1 MSASHVVLLRAVN
14 VGGAK
19 LPMAELRELATD
31 LGATEVSTFI
41 ASGNLIC
48 RAPKDVKAFGAA
60 LEKAIEAKY
69 GFYRECIIRTR
80 AELKE
85 ARENYP
91 FDVDDPKNGHIVFLL
106 GRPAKAA
113 IEKARDIETGAD
125 RWEVIGQEWHIRY
138 DHGAGRADIKT
149 AAIQKALG
157 VPGTSRNLRTVDKLI
172 ELVTS

>member
-1 MSASHVVLLRAVN
+1 MTTCVILIRAVN

-48 RAPKDVKAFGAA
+48 DPPKDVMAFGAA
-60 LEKAIEAKY
+60 LEKAIEKRF
-69 GFYRECIIRTR
+69 GFFRECIIRTTT
-80 AELKE
+80 ELKK
-85 ARENYP
+85 ARKNYP

-106 GRPAKAA
+106 DRPTKAA
-113 IEKARDIETGAD
+113 IAKAREFETGAD
-125 RWEVIGQEWHIRY
+125 QWEVVGREMHIRY
-138 DHGAGRADIKT
+138 DHGAGRSDMNGP
-149 AAIQKALG
+149 AIGKALG

-172 ELVTS
+172 ELAAS

>member
-1 MSASHVVLLRAVN
+1 MSTCVILLRAVN
-14 VGGAK
+14 VGGAT

-48 RAPKDVKAFGAA
+48 DAPDDVMGFASA

-69 GFYRECIIRTR
+69 GFFRECIIRTP
-80 AELKE
+80 AELTE

-106 GRPAKAA
+106 DQPTQAAVAKARE
-113 IEKARDIETGAD
+113 IDTGAD
-125 RWEVIGQEWHIRY
+125 RWEIVGREWHIRY
-138 DHGAGRADIKT
+138 DHGAGRSDMKT
-149 AAIQKALG
+149 PAIQKALG
-157 VPGTSRNLRTVDKLI
+157 VPGTSRNLRTVEKLI
-172 ELVTS
+172 ELTT

>member
-1 MSASHVVLLRAVN
+1 MSTVVVLLRAVN

-31 LGATEVSTFI
+31 LGATDVSTFI

-48 RAPKDVKAFGAA
+48 DAPKDVKAFGTA
-60 LEKAIEAKY
+60 LEQAIESKY
-69 GFYRECIIRTR
+69 GFFRECIIRTP
-80 AELKE
+80 AELTK

-106 GRPAKAA
+106 DRPTKAA
-113 IEKARDIETGAD
+113 IKKARDIETGSD
-125 RWEVIGQEWHIRY
+125 RWEVVGREWHIRY
-138 DHGAGRADIKT
+138 DHGAGRSDMKT

-157 VPGTSRNLRTVDKLI
+157 VPGTSRNLRTVDKLM
-172 ELVTS
+172 ELASG